1 MNVMTIIVEETKDGF
16 SAYVDKAEGIY
27 AMATTMTELK
37 GTILNAIRLFKEKNS
52 GDTLPEILKGEY
64 QIVYV

>member
-1 MNVMTIIVEETKDGF
+1 MNVIRIIVEERKDGF
-16 SAYVDKAEGIY
+16 SAYIDKAEGIY
-27 AMATTMTELK
+27 AIATTMTELK

-52 GDTLPEILKGEY
+52 GDALPEVLKGDY